1 MPSREHHASGLIE
14 SSDRLLRAY
23 RLYRAGKAPLIVCSG
38 GNNPLG
44 VRAEEPESVAMS
56 QLLEE
61 WGAPASAVE
70 VETGSIN
77 TRENALDSYGL
88 LAPRGIRRI
97 ILVTS
102 ALHMPRAAV
111 AFRKAGFDV
120 IPAPADFVTG
130 WGEPGPLDR
139 ALPGL
144 KNMEGSVRALH
155 EWLGLW
161 AYRLRGWA

>member
-1 MPSREHHASGLIE
+1 M
-14 SSDRLLRAY
+14 
-23 RLYRAGKAPLIVCSG
+23 
-38 GNNPLG
+38 
-44 VRAEEPESVAMS
+44 
-56 QLLEE
+56 
-61 WGAPASAVE
+61 
-70 VETGSIN
+70 ETGSIN

-130 WGEPGPLDR
+130 WGGARTP
-139 ALPGL
+139 
-144 KNMEGSVRALH
+144 
-155 EWLGLW
+155 
-161 AYRLRGWA
+161 